1 MELSESVEPPNTP
14 LSKLPRS
21 EAPVSIADDVVFEL
35 DELLLLVMPA
45 VVPQL
50 AASIIE
56 LANTANEI

>member
-1 MELSESVEPPNTP
+1 M
-14 LSKLPRS
+14 
-21 EAPVSIADDVVFEL
+21 ADDVVVEL
-35 DELLLLVMPA
+35 DELLLLVLPA